1 MDKKTKDHL
10 SELLYSLKEAL
21 TELPPREERTMDDR
35 DLALSIGYAVHV
47 LEEQGF
53 APKKPDELVI
63 PLSGNAAL
71 VAYDKCNPD
80 YPGGGISYRTPDGD
94 DVELL
99 LAEGDGPVTDND
111 PEDCGEAGGYGPDN
125 VRLYIYGDVHRD
137 DFTEKVVV
145 SRNEMDTLYKD

>member
-1 MDKKTKDHL
+1 MTQKKVNLQHL
-10 SELLYSLKEAL
+10 LYLIKEAISEL
-21 TELPPREERTMDDR
+21 PERAERNCDDR
-35 DLALSIGYAVHV
+35 DLAISLGYAVHV

-53 APKKPDELVI
+53 TPQKPDELVI

-99 LAEGDGPVTDND
+99 LAEGDGPVIDND

-145 SRNEMDTLYKD
+145 SRKEMDTLYD